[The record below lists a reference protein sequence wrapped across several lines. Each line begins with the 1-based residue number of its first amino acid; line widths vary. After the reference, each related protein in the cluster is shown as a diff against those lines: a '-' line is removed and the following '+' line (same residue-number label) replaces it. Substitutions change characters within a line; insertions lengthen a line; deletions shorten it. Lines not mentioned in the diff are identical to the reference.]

1 MNLPPTDWNIMKLML
16 QNFGFNPR
24 KIMGGANSILKSLQ
38 GKHGVQI
45 HMTIGT

>member
-1 MNLPPTDWNIMKLML
+1 LMV

-24 KIMGGANSILKSLQ
+24 KIVGGKDSILKSLQ
-38 GKHGVQI
+38 DKHGVQI